1 MWWSLVR
8 KINIFDT
15 TLRDG
20 EQSAGVNL
28 NLHEK
33 LEIARQLERL
43 GVDIIEAGFPAASKG
58 DFQAVKQ
65 IAETIKGCSVTGLSR
80 SVQSDIDAAWEA
92 LKGGAEPRLHLF
104 IATSP
109 IHMAHKLRM
118 TPEQVIEAA
127 VSAVKYA
134 KRYFPIVQW
143 SAEDACRSELPFLAE
158 IISKVIEAGA
168 SVINIPDTVGYIT
181 PKEYGEIFTFLKNN
195 VQNIEKVSLSAHCH
209 DDLGMAVA
217 NSLAAIEHGATQI
230 EGTINGI
237 GERAGNAALEEIAVA
252 LYIRKDYYNATTRL
266 NLQEIKRTSNLVS
279 KLTGMVIPANKAV
292 VGKNAFAHESGIHQ
306 DGVLKEKTTYEIIS
320 PELVGVQSNSMVLGK
335 HSGRHALRNR
345 VEELGY
351 TLSEEEINKLFV
363 RFKELAD
370 KKKDITDDDLVA
382 LIFEEKFDHFKEFY
396 QLSSIQ
402 VQYGTNQIPTAVVV
416 LTDGQG
422 NEIQEAATGSGSV
435 EALYN
440 TLERCFQTDVTLLD
454 YRIESVSGGR
464 DALAQVFVKVRANE
478 IETSGRGT
486 AQDVLE
492 ASAKAYINAV
502 NRVFMI
508 EKMREENQKVAI
520 R

>member
-1 MWWSLVR
+1 VR

-20 EQSAGVNL
+20 EQSPGVNL
-28 NLHEK
+28 NLKEK
-33 LEIARQLERL
+33 LEIALQLERL

-58 DFQAVKQ
+58 DFQAVRQ
-65 IAETIKGCSVTGLSR
+65 IAETVKNCSVTGLSR

-92 LKGGAEPRLHLF
+92 LKGGTEPRLHLF

-109 IHMAHKLRM
+109 IHMNYKLRM
-118 TPEQVIEAA
+118 KPEEVIEAA

-134 KRYFPIVQW
+134 KKYFPIVQW
-143 SAEDACRSELPFLAE
+143 SAEDACRSELLFLSR
-158 IISKVIEAGA
+158 IISEVIDAGA
-168 SVINIPDTVGYIT
+168 TVINIPDTVGYIT
-181 PKEYGEIFTFLKNN
+181 PEEYGGIFSYLTKN
-195 VQNIEKVSLSAHCH
+195 VLNIEKVILSAHCH

-217 NSLAAIEHGATQI
+217 NSLAAIENGATQV

-237 GERAGNAALEEIAVA
+237 GERAGNASIEEIAVA
-252 LYIRKDYYNATTRL
+252 LYIRKDHFQATTQL

-279 KLTGMVIPANKAV
+279 KLTGMVVPPNKAI

-320 PELVGVQSNSMVLGK
+320 PELVGVQANSMILGK

-345 VEELGY
+345 VEQLGY
-351 TLSEEEINKLFV
+351 VLTDEEVNQLFV
-363 RFKELAD
+363 RFKALAD
-370 KKKDITDDDLVA
+370 KKKDITDDDLIA
-382 LIFEEKFDHFKEFY
+382 LIFEEKFDRFRQYYE
-396 QLSSIQ
+396 LSSIQ

-416 LTDGQG
+416 ITDGEG
-422 NEIQEAATGSGSV
+422 NKIQEAATGAGSV

-440 TLERCFQTDVTLLD
+440 TLERCFQTTVKLLD
-454 YRIESVSGGR
+454 YRIESVSSGR
-464 DALAQVFVKVRANE
+464 DALAQVFVKICVRD

-508 EKMREENQKVAI
+508 EKMREENQKLAI
-520 R
+520 N

>member
-1 MWWSLVR
+1 MWWFLVR

-28 NLHEK
+28 NLQEK

-65 IAETIKGCSVTGLSR
+65 IAETIKTCSVTGLSR

-92 LKGGAEPRLHLF
+92 LKSGAEPRLHLF

-109 IHMAHKLRM
+109 IHMSHKLRM

-143 SAEDACRSELPFLAE
+143 SAEDACRSELPFLVKIVSE
-158 IISKVIEAGA
+158 VIKAGA
-168 SVINIPDTVGYIT
+168 NVINIPDTVGYIT
-181 PKEYGEIFTFLKNN
+181 PKEYGEIFTFLTSN

-237 GERAGNAALEEIAVA
+237 GERAGNASLEEVAVA
-252 LYIRKDYYNATTRL
+252 LYIRKDYYQATTRL

-279 KLTGMVIPANKAV
+279 KLTGMVIPANKAI

-351 TLSEEEINKLFV
+351 TLTEEEINKLFV

-402 VQYGTNQIPTAVVV
+402 VQYGTKQIPTAVVV
-416 LTDGQG
+416 LTDGKG

-440 TLERCFQTDVTLLD
+440 TLERCFQTTVTLLD

-464 DALAQVFVKVRANE
+464 DALAQVFVKVRVNE
-478 IETSGRGT
+478 IETSGRGM

-508 EKMREENQKVAI
+508 EKMRDENQKVTMK
-520 R
+520 

>member
-1 MWWSLVR
+1 MR

-58 DFQAVKQ
+58 DFQAVQ
-65 IAETIKGCSVTGLSR
+65 AIAQTVRNCSVTGLSR

-92 LKGGAEPRLHLF
+92 LKDGAEPRLHVF

-109 IHMAHKLRM
+109 IHMQYKLRM
-118 TPEQVIEAA
+118 TPEQVIETA
-127 VSAVKYA
+127 VESVRYA
-134 KRYFPIVQW
+134 KKYFPIVQW
-143 SAEDACRSELPFLAE
+143 SAEDACRSDLPFLAT
-158 IISKVIEAGA
+158 IIEKIIEAGA
-168 SVINIPDTVGYIT
+168 NVINIPDTVGYIT
-181 PKEYGEIFTFLKNN
+181 PKQYGDIFSFLKKN
-195 VQNIEKVSLSAHCH
+195 VRNIEKISLSAHCH

-217 NSLAAIEHGATQI
+217 NSLAAIEAGATQI

-237 GERAGNAALEEIAVA
+237 GERAGNAAIEEVAVA
-252 LYIRKDYYNATTRL
+252 LYIRKDYYQAETRL

-279 KLTGMVIPANKAV
+279 KLTGMIVPPNKAI

-320 PELVGVQSNSMVLGK
+320 PQLVGVQSNSMVLGK
-335 HSGRHALRNR
+335 HSGRHAFRTR
-345 VEELGY
+345 IQELGY
-351 TLSEEEINKLFV
+351 SLTEEEVNRLFV
-363 RFKELAD
+363 RFKDLAD
-370 KKKDITDDDLVA
+370 KKKDITDDDLIA
-382 LIFEEKFDHFKEFY
+382 LILDEKLDTYKNFY
-396 QLSSIQ
+396 QLCSIQ

-416 LTDGQG
+416 LKDGEG
-422 NEIQEAATGSGSV
+422 NDIQEAATGAGSV

-440 TLERCFQTDVTLLD
+440 ALEKALQLPVTLLD
-454 YRIESVSGGR
+454 YRIESVGSGR
-464 DALAQVFVKVRANE
+464 DALAQVYVKVSLDGKEA
-478 IETSGRGT
+478 SGRGT

-492 ASAKAYINAV
+492 ASAKAYIHAV
-502 NRVFMI
+502 NRMFVI
-508 EKMREENQKVAI
+508 EKMREEQALAAQ
-520 R
+520 

>member
-1 MWWSLVR
+1 MR

-28 NLHEK
+28 NLQEK

-65 IAETIKGCSVTGLSR
+65 IAETIRTCSVTGLSR

-109 IHMAHKLRM
+109 IHMFHKLRM
-118 TPEQVIEAA
+118 TPEQVIDTA
-127 VSAVKYA
+127 VATVKYA

-143 SAEDACRSELPFLAE
+143 SAEDACRSELPFLVK
-158 IISKVIEAGA
+158 IISEVIKAGA
-168 SVINIPDTVGYIT
+168 NVINIPDTVGYIT
-181 PKEYGEIFTFLKNN
+181 PKEYGEIFAFLTNN
-195 VQNIEKVSLSAHCH
+195 IPNIEKVSLSAHCH

-217 NSLAAIEHGATQI
+217 NSLAAIEHGATQV

-237 GERAGNAALEEIAVA
+237 GERAGNAALEEVAVA
-252 LYIRKDYYNATTRL
+252 LYIRKDYYQAATRL

-279 KLTGMVIPANKAV
+279 KLTGMVIPANKAI

-351 TLSEEEINKLFV
+351 TLSEDEINKLFV
-363 RFKELAD
+363 RFKGLAD

-416 LTDGQG
+416 LKDGQE
-422 NEIQEAATGSGSV
+422 NEIQEAATGAGSV

-440 TLERCFQTDVTLLD
+440 TLERCFKTSVILLD
-454 YRIESVSGGR
+454 YRIESVSSGR
-464 DALAQVFVKVRANE
+464 DALAQVFVKVRVND

-508 EKMREENQKVAI
+508 EKMRVENPKVAMK
-520 R
+520 

>member
-1 MWWSLVR
+1 MR

-28 NLHEK
+28 NLQEK

-65 IAETIKGCSVTGLSR
+65 IAETIKTCSVTGLSR

-92 LKGGAEPRLHLF
+92 LKGGVEPRLHLF

-109 IHMAHKLRM
+109 IHMTYKLRM

-127 VSAVKYA
+127 VSSVKYA
-134 KRYFPIVQW
+134 KRYFPVVQW
-143 SAEDACRSELPFLAE
+143 SAEDACRSELPFLAK
-158 IISKVIEAGA
+158 IITEVIKAGA
-168 SVINIPDTVGYIT
+168 TVINIPDTVGYIT
-181 PKEYGEIFTFLKNN
+181 PKEYGNIFTFLINN
-195 VQNIEKVSLSAHCH
+195 VPNIEKVSLSAHCH

-252 LYIRKDYYNATTRL
+252 LYIRKDYYQAETRL

-279 KLTGMVIPANKAV
+279 KLTGMIIPPNKAV

-351 TLSEEEINKLFV
+351 TLSDEEINKLFV

-382 LIFEEKFDHFKEFY
+382 LILEEKFDLKDFY
-396 QLSSIQ
+396 QLCSIQ

-416 LTDGQG
+416 LKDGQG
-422 NEIQEAATGSGSV
+422 NEIQEAATGAGSV

-440 TLERCFQTDVTLLD
+440 TLERCFKTAVTLLD
-454 YRIESVSGGR
+454 YRIESVGGGR
-464 DALAQVFVKVRANE
+464 DALAQVFVKVRVND

-508 EKMREENQKVAI
+508 ETMRAENQKVAMQ
-520 R
+520 

>member
-1 MWWSLVR
+1 MR

-28 NLHEK
+28 NLQEK

-65 IAETIKGCSVTGLSR
+65 IAKTIKTCSVTGLSR

-92 LKGGAEPRLHLF
+92 LKGGVEPRLHLF

-109 IHMAHKLRM
+109 IHMTYKLRM

-127 VSAVKYA
+127 VSSVKYA
-134 KRYFPIVQW
+134 KRYFPVVQW
-143 SAEDACRSELPFLAE
+143 SAEDACRSELPFLAK
-158 IISKVIEAGA
+158 IITEVIKAGA
-168 SVINIPDTVGYIT
+168 TVINIPDTVGYIT
-181 PKEYGEIFTFLKNN
+181 PKEYGNIFTFLINN
-195 VQNIEKVSLSAHCH
+195 VPNIEKVSLSAHCH

-252 LYIRKDYYNATTRL
+252 LYIRKDYYQAETRL

-279 KLTGMVIPANKAV
+279 KLTGVVIPPNKAV

-351 TLSEEEINKLFV
+351 TLSDEEINKLFV

-382 LIFEEKFDHFKEFY
+382 LILEEKFDLKDFY
-396 QLSSIQ
+396 QLCSIQ

-416 LTDGQG
+416 LKDGQG
-422 NEIQEAATGSGSV
+422 NEIQEAATGAGSV

-440 TLERCFQTDVTLLD
+440 TLERCFKTTVTLLD
-454 YRIESVSGGR
+454 YRIESVGGGR
-464 DALAQVFVKVRANE
+464 DALAQVFVKVRVND

-508 EKMREENQKVAI
+508 ETMRAENQKVAMQ
-520 R
+520 

>member
-1 MWWSLVR
+1 MR

-118 TPEQVIEAA
+118 TPEQVVEAA

-158 IISKVIEAGA
+158 IVTKVIEAGA

-181 PKEYGEIFTFLKNN
+181 PKEYGEIFTFLRKN

-237 GERAGNAALEEIAVA
+237 GERAGNAALEEVAVA

-382 LIFEEKFDHFKEFY
+382 LIFEEKFDHFKDFY

-402 VQYGTNQIPTAVVV
+402 VQYGTKQIPTAVVV
-416 LTDGQG
+416 LTDGAG

-440 TLERCFQTDVTLLD
+440 TLERCFQTAVTLLD

-464 DALAQVFVKVRANE
+464 DALAQVFVKVRVHD

-508 EKMREENQKVAI
+508 EKMREENQKVTI
-520 R
+520 K